1 MSNNHGGASVAANG
15 RRVAGGAALV
25 TLVTS
30 LASLFVLTREDVGT
44 QAALRDYLARASG
57 RMAAAWVFAVLSGL
71 AWLGFVAAMR
81 RLLPTSG
88 GRDLFVAAAVAGQAT
103 SWAGVSLAS
112 AAAPAEA
119 REVPLAVFHAFG
131 EAGHL
136 AGAAGTAALGLALV
150 GAASAGRRPSA
161 SRVLPRWFWAMT
173 SVVGVLLVPAAVA
186 GPVALPLTWLW
197 LLGVALLLLRRPSH
211 CDRLQPTFR
220 GSGRSDGLD
229 AEAQTIAPV

>member
-1 MSNNHGGASVAANG
+1 MSKDPSAARVSTNG
-15 RRVAGGAALV
+15 RRVAGGAALGA
-25 TLVTS
+25 LVTS

-44 QAALRDYLARASG
+44 QAALRDYLARAGG

-71 AWLGFVAAMR
+71 AWLGFVSAMR

-103 SWAGVSLAS
+103 SWAGVSLAT

-119 REVPLAVFHAFG
+119 REVPLAVFHAFS

-150 GAASAGRRPSA
+150 GAASAGRQPSA
-161 SRVLPRWFWAMT
+161 PRVLPRWFWVMT
-173 SVVGVLLVPAAVA
+173 LVVGVLLVPAAVA

-197 LLGVALLLLRRPSH
+197 LLVVAVLLLRRPSH
-211 CDRLQPTFR
+211 RDHLQPTFR
-220 GSGRSDGLD
+220 GSGRADGLN
-229 AEAQTIAPV
+229 AEAQTIAPA